1 MRLMRMPNV
10 RIDTRPALREFVRMG
25 PLTDT
30 ERKIL
35 FVLAICVFLWV
46 AGGYVEQLLNLPAT
60 LLSSAIVS
68 IAAIAFLS
76 ISEIVDWN
84 DLKGVNWGV
93 FLVIGAGFTLG
104 DALQKTGASTW
115 FASMLAPRLAGLPF
129 VAILFA
135 VVMVSFTITQ
145 FMNNV
150 ALGAILTPVLVTVG
164 QASGIVPLQ
173 LVIPTVLAMGLAYML
188 PSASARMTLVAVS
201 GVVERKDQMLT
212 GLLIGVPSAL
222 LIVVF
227 FYVLSVFGMI

>member
-10 RIDTRPALREFVRMG
+10 RIDTRPALRDFVRMG
-25 PLTDT
+25 PLSDT

-46 AGGYVEQLLNLPAT
+46 AGGYVEQLFNLPAT

-104 DALQKTGASTW
+104 DALQKTGASAW
-115 FASMLAPRLAGLPF
+115 FASMLAPTLAGMPF

-135 VVMVSFTITQ
+135 VIMVSFTITQ

-201 GVVERKDQMLT
+201 GAVERKDQLLT

-222 LIVVF
+222 LIVIF